1 MSVRARLSSP
11 FYVPRQ
17 SNRGRRCDPN
27 WRLPTRGF
35 NHQEWRTRV
44 WWKHCESS
52 NFKHCSNLAV
62 FVTEIWWYSAR
73 DFQID
78 SYHVLSAAHCFA
90 PFHPRMFKVR
100 VGVTNTS
107 QTVGGQSIPVDDVI
121 SHPSY
126 DYDDMTRRQG
136 LHDIAVIRLTHS
148 IKWTDQRLIF
158 SLRRVGFF

>member
-1 MSVRARLSSP
+1 
-11 FYVPRQ
+11 
-17 SNRGRRCDPN
+17 
-27 WRLPTRGF
+27 
-35 NHQEWRTRV
+35 
-44 WWKHCESS
+44 
-52 NFKHCSNLAV
+52 
-62 FVTEIWWYSAR
+62 
-73 DFQID
+73 
-78 SYHVLSAAHCFA
+78 
-90 PFHPRMFKVR
+90 MFKVR

-158 SLRRVGFF
+158 SLRGGCFLVCDALYCSYASTLDYPWTTLPLWK